1 MKNSQ
6 GNELSFWRSKLLSVM
21 RRLSPFWKH
30 DKSYLSVI
38 FYLQMKNRLHWKNP
52 MTFNEK
58 LQWLKL
64 YDRKPIYPRLVDK
77 AAVKDYVADRIGKEY
92 VIKTIGIYDTPQ
104 KIDFNKLPDKFVL
117 KTTHGGGGNGVVVCK
132 DKNTLDVPKVRGKLK
147 KSLESDIYTLFRE
160 WPYKD
165 VPRKIIAEEYVESED
180 GDLRDY
186 KFFCFNGEPRFLKVD
201 FGRFVEHHANYYD
214 MEWNLMPFEETD
226 VRRVAEHREIQ
237 PGNFKK
243 MVEFARKLSQ
253 GHKFLRVDLYNV
265 NGKIYFGELTFYPVS
280 GLGTFTPSEW
290 DRKLGAMMSL
300 ESE

>member
-265 NGKIYFGELTFYPVS
+265 NGKIYFGELTFYPAS

>member
-6 GNELSFWRSKLLSVM
+6 GNELSYWRSKLLSVM

-38 FYLQMKNRLHWKNP
+38 YYLQMKNRLHWKKP
-52 MTFNEK
+52 VTFNEK

-64 YDRKPIYPRLVDK
+64 YDRKPIYTSLVDK

-92 VIKTIGIYDTPQ
+92 VIKTIGIYDAPH
-104 KIDFNKLPDKFVL
+104 KIDFNRLPDKFVL
-117 KTTHGGGGNGVVVCK
+117 KTTHGGGGSGVVVCK
-132 DKNTLDVPKVRGKLK
+132 DKNTLDVTKVRERLK

-165 VPRKIIAEEYVESED
+165 VSRKIIAEEYVESED

-214 MEWNLMPFEETD
+214 MEWNLLPFEETD

-237 PGNFKK
+237 PENFKK
-243 MVEFARKLSQ
+243 MVEFARQLSQ

-265 NGKIYFGELTFYPVS
+265 NGKIYFGELTFYPAS

-290 DRKLGAMMSL
+290 DKKLGAMMSL
-300 ESE
+300 ES

>member
-1 MKNSQ
+1 M
-6 GNELSFWRSKLLSVM
+6 
-21 RRLSPFWKH
+21 
-30 DKSYLSVI
+30 
-38 FYLQMKNRLHWKNP
+38 
-52 MTFNEK
+52 
-58 LQWLKL
+58 
-64 YDRKPIYPRLVDK
+64 
-77 AAVKDYVADRIGKEY
+77 
-92 VIKTIGIYDTPQ
+92 
-104 KIDFNKLPDKFVL
+104 PDKFVL

-265 NGKIYFGELTFYPVS
+265 NGKIYFGELTFYPAS

>member
-1 MKNSQ
+1 
-6 GNELSFWRSKLLSVM
+6 
-21 RRLSPFWKH
+21 
-30 DKSYLSVI
+30 
-38 FYLQMKNRLHWKNP
+38 MKNRLHWKNP

-92 VIKTIGIYDTPQ
+92 VIKTIGIYDTPY

-265 NGKIYFGELTFYPVS
+265 NGKIYFGELTFYPAS

>member
-1 MKNSQ
+1 M
-6 GNELSFWRSKLLSVM
+6 
-21 RRLSPFWKH
+21 
-30 DKSYLSVI
+30 
-38 FYLQMKNRLHWKNP
+38 
-52 MTFNEK
+52 
-58 LQWLKL
+58 
-64 YDRKPIYPRLVDK
+64 
-77 AAVKDYVADRIGKEY
+77 
-92 VIKTIGIYDTPQ
+92 
-104 KIDFNKLPDKFVL
+104 L

-253 GHKFLRVDLYNV
+253 GHKLLRVDLYNV
-265 NGKIYFGELTFYPVS
+265 NGKIYFGELTFYPAS